1 MPATSRPPTQSS
13 HQAHMTWASKS
24 MARTIGSARTFLT
37 RQIWVWPIIAVLL
50 LSTVG
55 LLVRGAIERTMKDSV
70 RSDLETL
77 LRVEVAMLEKWLHSQ
92 ESNAESLANDSTTR
106 ALVKL
111 LLAAGGDPVA
121 DLDAT
126 LKSLDEA
133 MAPAMASQ
141 GYDGYFI
148 VDKTKTIRAGHD
160 KPTIGRDN
168 FGDHLGFNEFF
179 TKALEGH
186 AIVSRPLPSV
196 LPLKDHV
203 GRMRTG
209 TPVMFAAAPIRDEN
223 FQVVAA
229 LALRLRPDK
238 EFTSILQLGQMGE
251 SGETYAFDREGLML
265 SQSRFDEELI
275 LLGILSDEDG
285 SRSILRVLVRD
296 PGGDLTNGYRADRRR
311 SKLPPTRMVASA
323 TEGQTGA
330 DVDGYSDYRGV
341 NVVGAWTWLE
351 EYGFGVASELDAAEA
366 YRPLTILQWTFW
378 WLFALLGLSS
388 LAIFLFTLQ
397 VARLRREA
405 QEAAIEA
412 QQLGQYRLDHKLGA
426 GAMGVVYKAHHA
438 MLRRPTAVKM
448 LEPSKVDEEALVA
461 FEREVQITSQLC
473 HPNTVAIFDY
483 GHTPEGLFYYAME
496 FLDGISLQDLVE
508 QYGPQPVGRVIDL
521 LKQVCGSLYE
531 AHTMG
536 LVHRDIKPANIM
548 LNRRGA
554 DPDVIKVLDFG
565 LVKDLDD
572 QGATG
577 MAGTPLYMSP
587 EAIQQPGSV
596 DPRSDIYAV
605 GAVGYYLLTGRT
617 VFEAD
622 GMNELMKKHLGETP
636 TAPSAVRGESL
647 PEELDDAL
655 LACLDKNRSK
665 RPQTARDLVLRLER
679 VKITDGWNVEKADLW
694 WNQHERGT
702 APATKRLADG
712 AATDRSDQDATIA
725 HS

>member
-1 MPATSRPPTQSS
+1 MPKPARNATQSS
-13 HQAHMTWASKS
+13 HQAHMTWAQKS
-24 MARTIGSARTFLT
+24 MVRTLGSARVFLS
-37 RQIWVWPIIAVLL
+37 RQVWVWPIIAVLL

-77 LRVEVAMLEKWLHSQ
+77 LRVEVAMLEKWLDSQ

-106 ALVKL
+106 ALVKQ
-111 LLAAGGDPVA
+111 LLADGKGKSEAT
-121 DLDAT
+121 LDA
-126 LKSLDEA
+126 LDEA

-141 GYDGYFI
+141 GYDGYFV
-148 VDKTKTIRAGHD
+148 VDKSKIIRAGYD
-160 KPTIGRDN
+160 RVALGRDD
-168 FGDHLGFNEFF
+168 FTDEAGFNELF
-179 TKALEGH
+179 TKALEGN
-186 AIVSRPLPSV
+186 AIVSRPMRSV
-196 LPLKDHV
+196 LPLKDHLS
-203 GRMRTG
+203 RMRTG

-229 LALRLRPDK
+229 LAMRLRPDK
-238 EFTSILQLGQMGE
+238 EFTSILQLGQQGD

-265 SQSRFDEELI
+265 SRSRFEEDLM
-275 LLGILSDEDG
+275 LLGILPDEDG
-285 SRSILRVLVRD
+285 ARSILRVLVRD
-296 PGGDLTNGYRADRRR
+296 PGGDLTNGHRPKHRRR
-311 SKLPPTRMVASA
+311 DLPPTRMVASA
-323 TEGQTGA
+323 AEGESGA
-330 DVDGYSDYRGV
+330 DVEGYRDYRGV
-341 NVVGAWTWLE
+341 KVVGAWTWLD
-351 EYGFGVASELDAAEA
+351 EYNFGVASELDASEA

-378 WLFALLGLSS
+378 ALFALLALSS

-405 QEAAIEA
+405 QEAAVEA
-412 QQLGQYRLDHKLGA
+412 QQLGQYRLEHKLGA

-448 LEPSKVDEEALVA
+448 LEPSKVDEDALAA

-508 QYGPQPVGRVIDL
+508 RYGPLPVGRAVDL
-521 LKQVCGSLYE
+521 LKQICGSLYE

-536 LVHRDIKPANIM
+536 LVHRDIKPANVM

-572 QGATG
+572 QKATG

-596 DPRSDIYAV
+596 DPRSDLYAV
-605 GAVGYYLLTGRT
+605 GAVGYFLLTGRT

-622 GMNELMKKHLGETP
+622 GMNELMKKHLAETP
-636 TAPSAVRGESL
+636 RAPSEVRGESL

-679 VKITDGWNVEKADLW
+679 VKVTDGWNVEQADLW

-702 APATKRLADG
+702 APTAKRPGGPTAT
-712 AATDRSDQDATIA
+712 ATSDQQATIA
-725 HS
+725 HG

>member
-1 MPATSRPPTQSS
+1 
-13 HQAHMTWASKS
+13 MTWASKS
-24 MARTIGSARTFLT
+24 MVRTIGSARAFLT

-77 LRVEVAMLEKWLHSQ
+77 LRVEVAMLEKWLHGQ

-106 ALVKL
+106 ALVKQ
-111 LLAAGGDPVA
+111 LLATESDDPAV
-121 DLDAT
+121 DLDET
-126 LKSLDEA
+126 LKSLDDA

-160 KPTIGRDN
+160 KPAIGRDN
-168 FGDHLGFNEFF
+168 FVDHLGFNEFF

-186 AIVSRPLPSV
+186 SIVSRPLPSV

-238 EFTSILQLGQMGE
+238 EFTSILQLGQQGE
-251 SGETYAFDREGLML
+251 SGETYAFDRDGLML

-275 LLGILSDEDG
+275 LLGILPDEDG

-311 SKLPPTRMVASA
+311 RDLPPTRMVASA
-323 TEGQTGA
+323 TDGQTDA
-330 DVDGYSDYRGV
+330 DMEGYADYRGV
-341 NVVGAWTWLE
+341 QVVGAWTWLD
-351 EYGFGVASELDAAEA
+351 EYSFGVASELDAAEA

-405 QEAAIEA
+405 QEAAVEA

-448 LEPSKVDEEALVA
+448 LEPSKVDEDALAA

-508 QYGPQPVGRVIDL
+508 RYGPQPVGRTVDL

-572 QGATG
+572 QSATG

-605 GAVGYYLLTGRT
+605 GAVGYFLLTGRT

-636 TAPSAVRGESL
+636 VAPSTVRGEPL

-679 VKITDGWNVEKADLW
+679 VAITDGWNVEKADLW

-702 APATKRLADG
+702 APATKRPAG
-712 AATDRSDQDATIA
+712 GTATDRSDQEATIA
-725 HS
+725 HG